1 MMKLGGALIVVLVAL
16 VTVVGPSGAITCD
29 CSREL
34 YTCADGSAE
43 CAAYPCYEYC
53 TSLGMGRIPLVAPA
67 EGGGVDTSFG
77 SVCPP
82 PTSPVADF
90 SVDTRV
96 GSAPLTVQFWDTS
109 TGKISD
115 RYWDFTND
123 GSIDSQAV
131 NPTFTYPQNGIYSVR
146 LIVVGCSGWDIEV
159 KTDYITVMPG
169 PTITVVTPNG
179 GETWEQGSTQTIRWN
194 YTYEPGSRV
203 NIEVLKGST
212 SLGTF
217 PNLPVGSMGQG
228 SYSLTFPYN
237 TPPGSDYRIRVTSTS
252 YSGWTDTSDAPF
264 TISVNSS
271 SSLTVTAPDGG
282 ENYSQGSVLPIH
294 WTYDGNP
301 GPTVNIEVLK
311 GTSVLK
317 VLPDIPIGS
326 EGSGSYSMTIPPSTP
341 VGSEYQVRVTSAGNP
356 VYSDASDDPFT
367 ISSPII
373 TVAAPT
379 GGENFVQGSTQT
391 IQWNYTGDPGPTV
404 KIEAL
409 RGDTVLATIASSYPI
424 GSGGSGSYAL
434 TFPYSTP
441 VGSDYRI
448 RITSTSNPAWTDT
461 SDAFFSI
468 IPAIVVTSPDGG
480 ETWQPGSTHPITWTY
495 SGNPGT
501 AVKIEAL
508 RGDTVLAVVTSGT
521 PLSSGSY
528 SLTFPANTPLGNDYR
543 IRITS
548 TSYPACTDTSNAMFA
563 ISAG

>member
-1 MMKLGGALIVVLVAL
+1 MMKLGGALIVLFVAL
-16 VTVVGPSGAITCD
+16 VMVVGPSSAIACD

-34 YTCADGSAE
+34 YTCDAGSAE

-53 TSLGMGRIPLVAPA
+53 TSLGMGGIPPVSQNDGTMASELP
-67 EGGGVDTSFG
+67 G
-77 SVCPP
+77 SSCPP
-82 PTSPVADF
+82 LKAPVADF
-90 SVDTRV
+90 TADTRV
-96 GSAPLTVQFWDTS
+96 GSAPFTVQFMDTS
-109 TGKISD
+109 TGKVTD

-123 GSIDSQAV
+123 GSIDSQEA
-131 NPTFTYPQNGIYSVR
+131 NPVFTYPEEGTYSVR
-146 LIVVGCSGWDIEV
+146 LIVVSCMGWDIEV
-159 KTDYITVMPG
+159 KTDYISVIPG

-179 GETWEQGSTQTIRWN
+179 GENWEQGSTQTIRWN
-194 YTYEPGSRV
+194 YTSEPGSMV
-203 NIEVLKGST
+203 NIEVLKGVT
-212 SLGTF
+212 SLATF
-217 PNLPVGSMGQG
+217 HNIPVGSLGQG
-228 SYSLTFPYN
+228 SYPLTFPYN
-237 TPPGSDYRIRVTSTS
+237 TPLGSDFRIRVTSTS
-252 YSGWTDTSDAPF
+252 YSGWRDTSDAPF

-282 ENYSQGSVLPIH
+282 ENYLQGSVLPIH

-326 EGSGSYSMTIPPSTP
+326 DGSGSYSMTIPLSTP

-367 ISSPII
+367 ISSPTI
-373 TVAAPT
+373 TVAAPN
-379 GGENFVQGSTQT
+379 GGDTYLQGSTQT
-391 IQWNYTGDPGPTV
+391 IQWDYTGDPGPTV

-409 RGDTVLATIASSYPI
+409 RGDAVLATIASSYPL
-424 GSGGSGSYAL
+424 GSDGSGSYNL

-448 RITSTSNPAWTDT
+448 RVTSTSNPAWTDT
-461 SDAFFSI
+461 SDTFFGI
-468 IPAIVVTSPDGG
+468 IPAITVTSPDGG

-495 SGNPGT
+495 SGAPGT

-508 RGDTVLAVVTSGT
+508 RGETVLAVVTPST
-521 PLSSGSY
+521 PIGSGSY

-548 TSYPACTDTSNAMFA
+548 TSNPACTDTSNGMFA
-563 ISAG
+563 ISG

>member
-1 MMKLGGALIVVLVAL
+1 MRIELLKGGSVHSVLTSGTAVGSGGIGSSVWHVSHNL
-16 VTVVGPSGAITCD
+16 TVGSDYTIRIT
-29 CSREL
+29 STSNPA
-34 YTCADGSAE
+34 YTDASD
-43 CAAYPCYEYC
+43 
-53 TSLGMGRIPLVAPA
+53 APFSI
-67 EGGGVDTSFG
+67 GGG
-77 SVCPP
+77 
-82 PTSPVADF
+82 SP
-90 SVDTRV
+90 
-96 GSAPLTVQFWDTS
+96 
-109 TGKISD
+109 
-115 RYWDFTND
+115 
-123 GSIDSQAV
+123 
-131 NPTFTYPQNGIYSVR
+131 
-146 LIVVGCSGWDIEV
+146 
-159 KTDYITVMPG
+159 ITVMS
-169 PTITVVTPNG
+169 PNG
-179 GETWEQGSTQTIRWN
+179 GEQWQRGSTQNLTWQYTGDPGPFVKIEALRGTKVLATVAPSYPIGAGGAGSYPLTFPYGTPLGSDYFIRVTSTSNVNDTDTSDAPFSVIPPITVIAPNGGEEWQQGSTQTIRW
-194 YTYEPGSRV
+194 TYIGDPGSTV
-203 NIEVLKGST
+203 KIEALRGDTVLAVISPGIPIGSGG
-212 SLGTF
+212 S
-217 PNLPVGSMGQG
+217 GSMN
-228 SYSLTFPYN
+228 LTLPKN
-237 TPPGSDYRIRVTSTS
+237 APAGASYRIRISSTS
-252 YSGWTDTSDAPF
+252 NPVYTDTSDAPF
-264 TISVNSS
+264 SISANTSSSISVVSPN
-271 SSLTVTAPDGG
+271 GG
-282 ENYSQGSVLPIH
+282 EN
-294 WTYDGNP
+294 W
-301 GPTVNIEVLK
+301 
-311 GTSVLK
+311 
-317 VLPDIPIGS
+317 
-326 EGSGSYSMTIPPSTP
+326 
-341 VGSEYQVRVTSAGNP
+341 
-356 VYSDASDDPFT
+356 
-367 ISSPII
+367 
-373 TVAAPT
+373 
-379 GGENFVQGSTQT
+379 VQGSTQT